1 MRRHRA
7 SISSPPPSPP
17 SPPPPTP
24 FSVTYA
30 RRLVLPSRYIAT
42 SHSTSVNHSREPDVD
57 TAKTAGHFFSSSTRV
72 YSRVLLGG
80 GKRRCFREGKASF
93 SFPFFSLSPLS
104 SSLWRE
110 KLSCRVNNRWP
121 KKNR

>member
-72 YSRVLLGG
+72 CSRVLACAP
-80 GKRRCFREGKASF
+80 RRRKKTLLSRRESIFFF
-93 SFPFFSLSPLS
+93 SFFLSLSPL
-104 SSLWRE
+104 LFPLAGE
-110 KLSCRVNNRWP
+110 TFVSC
-121 KKNR
+121 